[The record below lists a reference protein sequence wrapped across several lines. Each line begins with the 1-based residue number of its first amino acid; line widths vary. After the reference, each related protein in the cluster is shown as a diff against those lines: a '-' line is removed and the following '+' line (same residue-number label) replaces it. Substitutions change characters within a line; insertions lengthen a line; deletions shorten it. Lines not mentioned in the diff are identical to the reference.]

1 MTKGFTIIE
10 LLVSM
15 SIIFL
20 LIGFTFAGYARF
32 NTRQQLN
39 SAGQTLK
46 NTLRDIQ
53 SRAYNGEM
61 DCSICDCSVT
71 AGNSFKGWYVDFT
84 AQKIYGEC
92 IAPDA
97 TQPTYTPKSFDL
109 GAQVTIVPSPVSKI
123 MFRYSPPGVDLST
136 NVCLSLSNL
145 ADTYY
150 LIMINQSG
158 DITDTGGLVSSCT
171 P

>member
-1 MTKGFTIIE
+1 MSKGFTIIE

-20 LIGFTFAGYARF
+20 LVGFTFAGYARF
-32 NTRQQLN
+32 NARQQLN
-39 SAGQTLK
+39 SAGQSLK

-61 DCSICDCSVT
+61 DCTVCDCSVSGDS
-71 AGNSFKGWYVDFT
+71 AFKGWYVDFT

-97 TQPTYTPKSFDL
+97 TQPTYAPKTLGL
-109 GAQVTIVPSPVSKI
+109 GAQVTVFPSPVSKI

-150 LIMINQSG
+150 LIKINQSG
-158 DITDTGGLVSSCT
+158 DITDDGGLTSSCT